1 VTWYEQALEVQPKN
15 ASAMNNL
22 GYAELRAGDA
32 NSALKHIQRSIEIN
46 PSNSYAFRN
55 LGHVWKEM
63 GDLEKACEA
72 YKQALDLGFTNR
84 YGPEVKQHYETYC
97 R

>member
-1 VTWYEQALEVQPKN
+1 
-15 ASAMNNL
+15 MNNL